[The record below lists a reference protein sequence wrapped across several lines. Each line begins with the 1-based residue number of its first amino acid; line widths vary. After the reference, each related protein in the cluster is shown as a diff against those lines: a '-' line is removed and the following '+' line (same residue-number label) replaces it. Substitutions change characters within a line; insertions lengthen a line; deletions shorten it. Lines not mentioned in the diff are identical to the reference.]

1 MNLGRY
7 MTVKRIM
14 PEKTIIFDFGGV
26 LIDWNPR
33 YVYQQIFATR
43 EETDWFLGNI
53 CTSEWN
59 LTIDAG
65 KPFARAV
72 NELAEKHPEWFRQI
86 EAFHLRWEE
95 MLGGEISESVDILS
109 EIQKEGFRVYGLT
122 NWSAETFPIA
132 FEKYKF
138 LQTLDGIVVSGREKL
153 IKPDPEIFKVLL
165 NRYQLQAGNCI
176 FIDDNPDNINIAAQL
191 GFNVLHFT
199 SSGKLREDLIK
210 SGILSGQ

>member
-1 MNLGRY
+1 
-7 MTVKRIM
+7 M

-33 YVYQQIFATR
+33 YVYQQIFETE
-43 EETDWFLGNI
+43 EETEWFLGNI

-65 KPFARAV
+65 KPFATAV
-72 NELAEKHPEWFRQI
+72 NELSEKHPGWFRQI

-95 MLGGEISESVDILS
+95 MLGGEISESVEILRDIQNS
-109 EIQKEGFRVYGLT
+109 GYKVYGLT

-138 LQTLDGIVVSGREKL
+138 LQTLDGIVVSGREKM
-153 IKPDPEIFKVLL
+153 IKPDPEIFKILL
-165 NRYQLQAGNCI
+165 NRYQLQPGNCI
-176 FIDDNPDNINIAAQL
+176 FIDDNPENISVASKL
-191 GFNVLHFT
+191 GIEVIHF
-199 SSGKLREDLIK
+199 SNPSRLREDLVR
-210 SGILSGQ
+210 SGILR

>member
-1 MNLGRY
+1 
-7 MTVKRIM
+7 M

-33 YVYQQIFATR
+33 YVYQQIFETQ
-43 EETDWFLGNI
+43 EETEWFLGNI

-65 KPFARAV
+65 KPFATAV
-72 NELAEKHPEWFRQI
+72 NELSEKHPGWFRQI

-95 MLGGEISESVDILS
+95 MLGGEISKSVEILRDIQNS
-109 EIQKEGFRVYGLT
+109 GYKVYGLT

-138 LQTLDGIVVSGREKL
+138 LQTLDGIVVSGREKMV
-153 IKPDPEIFKVLL
+153 KPNPEIFKILL
-165 NRYQLQAGNCI
+165 NRYQLQAGKCI
-176 FIDDNPDNINIAAQL
+176 FIDDNPENISVASKL
-191 GFNVLHFT
+191 GIEVIHF
-199 SSGKLREDLIK
+199 SNPLRLREDLVR
-210 SGILSGQ
+210 SGILR